1 MATATTTCV
10 KGIFL
15 LFNLVF
21 WLTGLALLVVGLLS
35 KFWFG
40 YMIKLSTDID
50 YNLAPYITIGV
61 GVFIVLVGFAGCWGA
76 VKEHGWALKM
86 YMTILGVL
94 FVAEI
99 IGVATGYFMQ
109 TKVKSGLKHGIS
121 NAVNGYYGNDDS
133 RDAMDQVQSKIKC
146 CGVTTYKDYFNKT
159 TNATSLV
166 KKESVPK
173 SCCKDEKNCPYK
185 DLHGLTNLTSTIYVE
200 GCYDVLLHD
209 VGKNLIIIAGIV
221 GGIVVF
227 QLLGAGSAF
236 IVMKKIQPEPLYER
250 V

>member
-1 MATATTTCV
+1 MATATTNCV
-10 KGIFL
+10 KGLFL

-40 YMIKLSTDID
+40 YMIRLSTDID

-76 VKEHGWALKM
+76 MKEHSWALKM
-86 YMTILGVL
+86 YMGILGIL

-99 IGVATGYFMQ
+99 VGVATGYFMQ
-109 TKVKSGLKHGIS
+109 TKVKSGLKGGIE
-121 NAVNGYYGNDDS
+121 NAVRGYYENEDS

-159 TNATSLV
+159 TNGTQL
-166 KKESVPK
+166 KESVPK
-173 SCCKDEKNCPYK
+173 SCCKDKDGKHCPYK
-185 DLHGLTNLTSTIYVE
+185 DMRGLKNVTEIYTD

-209 VGKNLIIIAGIV
+209 VTKNLVIIAGV
-221 GGIVVF
+221 LGGIVVF
-227 QLLGAGSAF
+227 QLLGAGSAY
-236 IVMKKIQPEPLYER
+236 IVTKKIQPEPLYER